1 METLTLLLFCAAL
14 LGCILLDVNIL
25 IALVIGLAIFLTYG
39 RLKKFSWGD
48 LLKMSLSG
56 VRTVRNILIIF
67 MLIGFLTALW
77 RASGTIPVIIC
88 YAARLIHPSI
98 FLLMAFLLNCGV
110 SVLTGTSFGTS
121 ATMGVITMTMANTM
135 QVDPFLTGGAILSG
149 IYFGDRCSPVSTS
162 ALLVSEL
169 TGTNIFD
176 NIKLMLR
183 TAWVPFFAT
192 CAIYLGLGLMSQQSA
207 GVMDVEAL
215 FSRAFNLHWLALI
228 PAAAIL
234 LLSAFRV
241 NVKKA
246 MLTSILL
253 SLVVCL
259 TVQNV
264 TLDQLPDL
272 LLNGYHAPDA
282 QLAAMLNGG
291 GLLSMVRVAAI
302 VCLSSSYAGIFKG
315 TGLLNGAKAAVTRL
329 STKITPF
336 GAIIVTATLTGM
348 VACNQTLCIML
359 TDQLCRDLEPD
370 NQTFAIHLE
379 NSSVVIS
386 PLIPWCIAGAV
397 PIATVGAPTSCLLA
411 ACFLYLLP
419 AWHFIANRN
428 KRPTLQ

>member
-1 METLTLLLFCAAL
+1 METLTLILFCTTL

-25 IALVIGLAIFLTYG
+25 IALVIGLAIFLVYG
-39 RLKKFSWGD
+39 RLKKFSWGE

-77 RASGTIPVIIC
+77 RASGTIAVIIC
-88 YAARLIHPSI
+88 CAARLIHPSI

-149 IYFGDRCSPVSTS
+149 VYFGDRCSPVSTS

-169 TGTNIFD
+169 TDTNIFD

-183 TAWVPFFAT
+183 TAWVPFFLT
-192 CAIYLGLGLMSQQSA
+192 CAIYLGLGLMSRQSA

-215 FSRAFNLHWLALI
+215 FSRAFDLHWLALL

-241 NVKKA
+241 NVKRA

-253 SLVVCL
+253 SLLVCL
-259 TVQNV
+259 TIQGVSPA
-264 TLDQLPDL
+264 QLPDL
-272 LLNGYHAPDA
+272 LLNGYHSQDA
-282 QLAAMLNGG
+282 QLAEMLNGG

-359 TDQLCRDLEPD
+359 TDQLCRELEPD
-370 NQTFAIHLE
+370 DQTFAIHLE

-397 PIATVGAPTSCLLA
+397 PIATVGAPTACLLA
-411 ACFLYLLP
+411 ACFLYLVP
-419 AWHFIANRN
+419 IWHFIANRK
-428 KRPTLQ
+428 KRPAL